1 MSSTGHIVTVVGARP
16 NLMKLAPLV
25 RAFEGHASA
34 IRHSIVHSGQHS
46 DPAMDSA
53 LFKALNIPAPVR
65 HLGARTWNGRANRL
79 AGFIDGL
86 SEAFSNLAPDW
97 VLTIGDVDT
106 ALAAA
111 LAAKMQS
118 IPLAH
123 IEAGARSGNLAMPEE
138 QNRRLIDAVADLY
151 FAVDQRDRDN
161 LVREG
166 ISPELVHVVGSLM
179 ADCALQNIE
188 QARTRGTARALG
200 LQLQGY
206 LTLTL
211 HRPENVDS
219 PETLSGL
226 LEAIAS
232 GAGDLPI
239 LFPVHPRTRPTLKH
253 VLSLRPGW
261 AGQLICQEPAGYL
274 DMLDLM
280 SGSRVI
286 VTDSGG
292 LQEECGVLACPCVI
306 VRDHVERPEML
317 DLPNQYKGST
327 NPEQLARTI
336 RQAMTRP
343 AETRPDLPP
352 VASLDGS
359 AAERIA
365 SIFRTVFEGR

>member
-1 MSSTGHIVTVVGARP
+1 MPSTGHIVTVVGARP

-25 RAFEGHASA
+25 RAFKGQASM

-53 LFKALNIPAPVR
+53 LFEALNIPAPAW
-65 HLGARTWNGRANRL
+65 HLGACTWEGRANRL
-79 AGFIDGL
+79 AGFVDGL
-86 SEAFSNLAPDW
+86 SEAFSDLSPDW
-97 VLTIGDVDT
+97 VVSIGDVDT

-111 LAAKMQS
+111 LAAKMRS

-166 ISPELVHVVGSLM
+166 ISPDVVHVVGSLM
-179 ADCALQNIE
+179 ADCALQKIE
-188 QARTRGTARALG
+188 QARTRSTARALG

-219 PETLSGL
+219 AETLSGL

-239 LFPVHPRTRPTLKH
+239 LFPVHPRTRPTLEL

-261 AGQLICQEPAGYL
+261 AGQLIFREPAGYL
-274 DMLDLM
+274 DMLDLI
-280 SGSRVI
+280 SGSRVV

-292 LQEECGVLACPCVI
+292 LQEECGVLACPCVV

-317 DLPNQYKGST
+317 ELPSQYKGST
-327 NPEQLARTI
+327 NPEQLARAI
-336 RQAMTRP
+336 RKAMTQP
-343 AETRPDLPP
+343 AESRPHLQPF
-352 VASLDGS
+352 AALDGR

-365 SIFRTVFEGR
+365 GIFRTLFEGR